1 MTEPVSQPYKLP
13 PEVLARLGNDA
24 TPDEAIKAADRG
36 TATYVDNLKQPD
48 GDDNDARFAWYGML
62 AAAAIRECEAVRNH
76 ADAKHACDLALL
88 DAAPEEMSTL
98 AAERDAAAKE
108 EREATAQYDALRHWR
123 NRR

>member
-1 MTEPVSQPYKLP
+1 MSLP
-13 PEVLARLGNDA
+13 PEVMALLGDDA
-24 TPDEAIKAADRG
+24 TPERAIASFTAHRDESHPCADVDADEALAVYHAA
-36 TATYVDNLKQPD
+36 
-48 GDDNDARFAWYGML
+48 L